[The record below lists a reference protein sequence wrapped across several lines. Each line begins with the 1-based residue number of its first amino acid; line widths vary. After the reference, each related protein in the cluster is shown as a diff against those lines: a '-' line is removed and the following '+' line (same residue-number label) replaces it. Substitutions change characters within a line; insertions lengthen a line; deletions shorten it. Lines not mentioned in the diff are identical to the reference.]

1 MHIFQSILLGAIEGV
16 TEFLPVS
23 STAHLILTSRFLGL
37 RQTEFQTFFEVFI
50 QSGAILSVTA
60 LYLKYLFTHRGVQ
73 KNILASFIPTAVIGF
88 ALHKIIKTVFFQSE
102 PLIIGSM
109 IVIALVFLLVEHKI
123 KNGSF
128 QLKKSV
134 GNLTTTQALLIGLAQ
149 SLAVV
154 PGVSRAGI
162 IIVTMMM
169 MGFKRDESAKYSFM
183 LAIPTIL
190 AASAL
195 DLYQSRDTL
204 SQSSSQVGL
213 LAVGFVTAFIT
224 AYLSVK
230 WLIRY
235 LQTNTLT
242 GFAYY
247 RILLAIIVLLT
258 LVR

>member
-1 MHIFQSILLGAIEGV
+1 MHIFQSILLGIIEGV

-23 STAHLILTSRFLGL
+23 STAHLILMSRFLGL

-60 LYLKYLFTHRGVQ
+60 LYLKYLLTHRSVL

-88 ALHKIIKTVFFQSE
+88 ALHKVIKTVFFQSE

-109 IVIALVFLLVEHKI
+109 VVIALVFLFAERKI
-123 KNGSF
+123 KNGSL

-162 IIVTMMM
+162 IVVAMMM

-195 DLYQSRDTL
+195 DFYQSREILTHST
-204 SQSSSQVGL
+204 SQIGV
-213 LAVGFVTAFIT
+213 LAVGFITAFAT

-242 GFAYY
+242 RFAYY

>member
-1 MHIFQSILLGAIEGV
+1 MDIFQSILLGVVEGV
-16 TEFLPVS
+16 TEFLPIS
-23 STAHLILTSRFLGL
+23 STAHLILVSKALGL
-37 RQTEFQTFFEVFI
+37 KQTEFQTFFEVFI
-50 QSGAILSVTA
+50 QSGAIVSVTA
-60 LYLKYLFTHRGVQ
+60 LYLKYLLEHRAVL
-73 KNILASFIPTAVIGF
+73 KHIIFSFVPTAIIGF

-109 IVIALVFLLVEHKI
+109 LLIAVVFLLVERMI
-123 KNGSF
+123 ANGSL

-134 GNLTTTQALLIGLAQ
+134 MNLTTTQALIIGLAQ

-162 IIVTMMM
+162 IIVVMMM
-169 MGFKRDESAKYSFM
+169 MGFKRGESAKYSFM
-183 LAIPTIL
+183 LAIPTIF

-195 DLYQSRDTL
+195 DLYQSRAL
-204 SQSSSQVGL
+204 LAQSSSQLGL
-213 LAVGFVTAFIT
+213 LLVGFGTAFVTAYI
-224 AYLSVK
+224 SVK

-235 LQTNTLT
+235 LQTNTLA

>member
-1 MHIFQSILLGAIEGV
+1 MHIFQSILLGVIEGV
-16 TEFLPVS
+16 TEFLPIS
-23 STAHLILTSRFLGL
+23 STAHLILTSKFLGL
-37 RQTEFQTFFEVFI
+37 KQTEFQTFFEVFI
-50 QSGAILSVTA
+50 QSGAILSVLA
-60 LYLKYLFTHRGVQ
+60 LYVRYILTHRTIL
-73 KNILASFIPTAVIGF
+73 KNLVVSFVPTAMIGF

-102 PLIIGSM
+102 PLIVGSM
-109 IVIALVFLLVEHKI
+109 ILIAMVFLLVERRVRS
-123 KNGSF
+123 GSL
-128 QLKKSV
+128 QLKKKV
-134 GNLTTTQALLIGLAQ
+134 ENLTLVQSVMIGLAQ
-149 SLAVV
+149 SLAVI

-162 IIVTMMM
+162 IIVAMMM

-183 LAIPTIL
+183 LAIPTII

-195 DLYQSRDTL
+195 DLYQSRDML
-204 SQSSSQVGL
+204 AQSSSQIGL

>member
-60 LYLKYLFTHRGVQ
+60 LYLKYLFTHRGVL

-123 KNGSF
+123 KNGSL

-195 DLYQSRDTL
+195 DLYQSRDML
-204 SQSSSQVGL
+204 SQSSSQIGL
-213 LAVGFVTAFIT
+213 LAVGFGTAFIT